1 MIEIKELTKY
11 YGLKKAVDNISFNV
25 DKGEILGFLGPNAA
39 GKTTTMRVITGYL
52 PATSGT
58 ASVDGFDVFENQIE
72 VKKRIGYL
80 PENPPLYMEM
90 TVLSYLKFVAKI
102 KGIPAKE
109 VKGKIDRVLDIC
121 SIGNVS
127 HRVVGKL
134 SKGYKQRVGLA
145 QALIHE
151 PEVLILDEP
160 TSGLDPIQI
169 NEVRELIKDIAH
181 DNTVI
186 LSTHILPEASKM
198 CQRIIIIN
206 EGKLIAVDTPENLR
220 NRMSNASQLQLKV
233 EGPADKII
241 EKVKTVAGVNDIK
254 FDDDENKFVV
264 ESELNRD
271 IRKELAKVIVDN
283 NWGLL
288 ELRPVDISLEEIFL
302 KLTTK
307 EEEV

>member
-11 YGLKKAVDNISFNV
+11 YGIKKAVDNISFNV
-25 DKGEILGFLGPNAA
+25 ERGEILGFLGPNAA

-58 ASVDGFDVFENQIE
+58 AAIDGFDVFENQME

-102 KGIPAKE
+102 KGIQVKE
-109 VKGKIDRVLDIC
+109 VKSKIDRVLDIC
-121 SIGNVS
+121 SIDNVS
-127 HRVVGKL
+127 QRVIGKL

-169 NEVRELIKDIAH
+169 NEVRELIKNIAH

-198 CQRIIIIN
+198 CHRIIIIN
-206 EGKLIAVDTPENLR
+206 EGQLIAVDTPENLR

-233 EGPADKII
+233 EGPANEII
-241 EKVKTVAGVNDIK
+241 EKVMGITGVSDVK
-254 FDDDENKFVV
+254 FDGDENKFLV

-271 IRKELAKVIVDN
+271 IRKDLSKAIVDN

-288 ELRPVDISLEEIFL
+288 EIRPVDISLEEIFL